1 MWLDGHTHKL
11 HSKSKWRSVT
21 NAVSLGLTLELAQFN
36 KFVGYMDSGV
46 ECILDK
52 FADNT
57 KLCGVA
63 SMLVW
68 RDAIHEDHDR
78 LKRRACV
85 NLMEF
90 NSAKIKFQH
99 ITWGNPKH
107 RYQLGGEWID
117 RLSEKKDLKVLVD
130 EKLNRSWQC
139 AHTAQKPTL
148 FWAAA
153 KVLQ

>member
-1 MWLDGHTHKL
+1 M
-11 HSKSKWRSVT
+11 RSG
-21 NAVSLGLTLELAQFN
+21 VSLELMLELAQFK
-36 KFVGYMDSGV
+36 KFVGDMDSRV
-46 ECILDK
+46 ECVLSK

-63 SMLVW
+63 SMLEW

-85 NLMEF
+85 NLVEF
-90 NSAKIKFQH
+90 NSAKIKVQH
-99 ITWGNPKH
+99 ISWGNPKH
-107 RYQLGGEWID
+107 RYQLGGERID
-117 RLSEKKDLKVLVD
+117 KLSEKKDLKVLVD

-139 AHTAQKPTL
+139 AQKPTL

-153 KVLQ
+153 KVLQKAD